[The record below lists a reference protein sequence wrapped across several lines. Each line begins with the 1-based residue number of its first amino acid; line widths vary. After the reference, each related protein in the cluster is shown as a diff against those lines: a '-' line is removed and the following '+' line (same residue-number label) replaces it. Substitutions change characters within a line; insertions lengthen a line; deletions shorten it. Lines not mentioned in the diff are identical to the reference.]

1 MSTVDNLISEVKLQG
16 GFPDDN
22 YFSDAEMLTIL
33 NNALKTVVTP
43 FMMKIKEDY
52 FLKSVTHSITSGSSY
67 RFPARNIGGKL
78 RDVKVINGD
87 NYVNLNRLFEE
98 DRQSN
103 PSGYYIFRNSIT
115 LSDDIESGTLE
126 LVYFLKP
133 SRLILEASAAKI
145 LSIDSST
152 QVTVTALPSTITTS
166 TPVDLIQHDL
176 PRDVL
181 AIDQT
186 ITNISGTTLTFASLP
201 TGLQVDDYVCLAD
214 ESPVLLMPVE
224 MEPLLVKAALVQCLN
239 SKKDSAAK
247 YAKEELEDI
256 KRDLLEMMDPRV
268 ESNDIVFNG
277 QGLLSYIRQR

>member
-1 MSTVDNLISEVKLQG
+1 M
-16 GFPDDN
+16 
-22 YFSDAEMLTIL
+22 
-33 NNALKTVVTP
+33 
-43 FMMKIKEDY
+43 
-52 FLKSVTHSITSGSSY
+52 
-67 RFPARNIGGKL
+67 
-78 RDVKVINGD
+78 
-87 NYVNLNRLFEE
+87 
-98 DRQSN
+98 
-103 PSGYYIFRNSIT
+103 
-115 LSDDIESGTLE
+115 
-126 LVYFLKP
+126 
-133 SRLILEASAAKI
+133 
-145 LSIDSST
+145 
-152 QVTVTALPSTITTS
+152 
-166 TPVDLIQHDL
+166 DLIQHDL